1 MSGGEPAEVGGSC
14 FGTVLPVGPWSSGS
28 AISIGSDAK
37 SLDSPFFLC
46 EGAGVAERQYQRAWV
61 SAGLQVRAFPRPD
74 GKWLVKLPEDHP
86 ELWSRLIERVR
97 SDLAAPLLINMPADL
112 DAERGGILQA
122 AGFISARTE
131 ALWRIPLASMSARP
145 IHSNSH
151 RLLPVDSCDLN
162 RVVDLD
168 NTIRADIPGTR
179 AWRGTLTD
187 LSETLD
193 DPDFDPALYLV
204 AVHAHTGSYDG
215 LIRVWNRRPWPRL
228 GCLGV
233 RVAWRR
239 TRLPAALVSAA
250 ARVLRDR
257 GVTDVVT
264 ETDVRNGESHPMAS
278 SRGTSTGTMT
288 EWERPA

>member
-1 MSGGEPAEVGGSC
+1 V
-14 FGTVLPVGPWSSGS
+14 PWSSGR
-28 AISIGSDAK
+28 AISFDLGK
-37 SLDSPFFLC
+37 SLDSLVLLC
-46 EGAGVAERQYQRAWV
+46 EGAGVVAEREDQRAWL

-86 ELWSRLIERVR
+86 ELWARLIEQV
-97 SDLAAPLLINMPADL
+97 STELAAPLLINTPADL
-112 DAERGGILQA
+112 DPQRTGILQA
-122 AGFISARTE
+122 SAFIPARTE
-131 ALWRIPLASMSARP
+131 AIWRIPLTSTSARP
-145 IHSNSH
+145 IHSNTH
-151 RLLPVDSCDLN
+151 RLRPVDGCDLN

-179 AWRGTLTD
+179 AWRGTLAD

-193 DPDFDPALYLV
+193 DSDFDPALYLV
-204 AVHAHTGSYDG
+204 AVQAQTGSYDG

-233 RVAWRR
+233 RAAWRR
-239 TRLPAALVSAA
+239 TRLPAALVSAVA
-250 ARVLRDR
+250 GVLRDR

-264 ETDVRNGESHPMAS
+264 ETDVRNGGSYPMAS
-278 SRGTSTGTMT
+278 SRGISTGVMT